1 LPDGRAIAELG
12 AGKGIIMTDE
22 VHGVPAQDPGMESGR
37 DTETVAGSDTDPI
50 EKDTGDA
57 QPMTS

>member
-1 LPDGRAIAELG
+1 
-12 AGKGIIMTDE
+12 MTDE